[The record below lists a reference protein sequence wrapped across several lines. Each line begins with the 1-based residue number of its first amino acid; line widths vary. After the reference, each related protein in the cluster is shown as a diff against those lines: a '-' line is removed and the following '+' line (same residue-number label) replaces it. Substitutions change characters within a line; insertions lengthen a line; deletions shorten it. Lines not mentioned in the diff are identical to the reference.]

1 MYFMAINMKQLIDF
15 IPLVVFFI
23 LYKTHDIYVATGALI
38 IATAIQITVTW
49 VLYKKVE
56 KMQLVTFVM
65 VAVFGGLTIFLHDDN
80 FIKWKVTIVY
90 GIFAAGLAISQ
101 YMGKPLI
108 KGMLGK
114 ELELPDAVWNRIN
127 GAWALF
133 FVVCA
138 VVNVYIAFRLPLD
151 VWVNFKVFGL
161 LILTLIFTIAT
172 GGYIYHHMPKEP
184 DSE

>member
-1 MYFMAINMKQLIDF
+1 MKQLIDF

-38 IATAIQITVTW
+38 AATAVQMAVTW
-49 VLYKKVE
+49 VLYKTVE
-56 KMQLVTFVM
+56 KMQVITFLM
-65 VAVFGGLTIFLHDDN
+65 VAVFGGLTIFFHDEN

-90 GIFAAGLAISQ
+90 GIFALGLAISQ
-101 YMGKPLI
+101 MLGKPLI
-108 KGMLGK
+108 KGVLSK
-114 ELELPDAVWNRIN
+114 DITLPEFAWKRIN
-127 GAWALF
+127 AAWVIF
-133 FVVCA
+133 FIVCA
-138 VVNVYIAFRLPLD
+138 VLNVYIAFRLPLD

-161 LILTLIFTIAT
+161 LALTLIFTLAT